1 MPIGFLHSHRR
12 TEQLDGI
19 TNVNPRHINSLMI
32 PRLIGQRGP
41 IKDITTQSPVGHQRI
56 HSLREALSMVA
67 FMHFKLTPGPHDRCG
82 RTV

>member
-1 MPIGFLHSHRR
+1 
-12 TEQLDGI
+12 
-19 TNVNPRHINSLMI
+19 MI

-67 FMHFKLTPGPHDRCG
+67 FMQMGIS
-82 RTV
+82 